1 MKLTT
6 KGRYAT
12 RAMLDLALHRDDG
25 AVLVRDIARRQE
37 VSEKYLKQLLA
48 PLKAAG
54 LVRTIRGA
62 RGGLTLAKP
71 PSEIKLIEI
80 VQVMEGSMAPVEC
93 VDDAQ
98 ICSRSDSCVTCQVW
112 TDMKEAI
119 DKVLESTNLQDLV
132 GRSRPSPIED

>member
-12 RAMLDLALHRDDG
+12 RAMLDLALHRDEG

-93 VDDAQ
+93 VDDAR
-98 ICSRSDSCVTCQVW
+98 ICSRSDSCVTRQVW
-112 TDMKEAI
+112 TDMKEAT

>member
-12 RAMLDLALHRDDG
+12 RAMLDLALHRDEG
-25 AVLVRDIARRQE
+25 AILVRDIARRQE
-37 VSEKYLKQLLA
+37 VSEKYLKQLFA

-62 RGGLTLAKP
+62 RGGFTLAKP

-80 VQVMEGSMAPVEC
+80 VQVMEGSMAPSEC

-98 ICSRSDSCVTCQVW
+98 ICSRSDSCVTRQVW
-112 TDMKEAI
+112 TEIKEAT

-132 GRSRPSPIED
+132 VRSRLSPVEN

>member
-12 RAMLDLALHRDDG
+12 RAMLDLALHRGEG
-25 AVLVRDIARRQE
+25 AILVRDIARRQE

-62 RGGLTLAKP
+62 RGGFTLAKP

-80 VQVMEGSMAPVEC
+80 VQVMEGSMAPSEC

-98 ICSRSDSCVTCQVW
+98 ICSRSDSCVTRQVW
-112 TDMKEAI
+112 TEIKEAT

-132 GRSRPSPIED
+132 GRSRLSPIEN

>member
-12 RAMLDLALHRDDG
+12 RAMLDLALHRDEG

-98 ICSRSDSCVTCQVW
+98 ICSRSDSCVTRQVW
-112 TDMKEAI
+112 TEMKEAT

>member
-12 RAMLDLALHRDDG
+12 RAMLDLALHRDEG
-25 AVLVRDIARRQE
+25 AILVRDIARRQE
-37 VSEKYLKQLLA
+37 VSEKYLKQLFA

-62 RGGLTLAKP
+62 RGGFTLAKP

-80 VQVMEGSMAPVEC
+80 VQVMDGSMAPSEC

-98 ICSRSDSCVTCQVW
+98 ICSRSDSCVTRQVW
-112 TDMKEAI
+112 TEMKEAT

-132 GRSRPSPIED
+132 VRSRPSPVEN

>member
-12 RAMLDLALHRDDG
+12 RAMLDLALHRDEG
-25 AVLVRDIARRQE
+25 AILVRDIARRQE
-37 VSEKYLKQLLA
+37 VSEKYLKQLFA

-62 RGGLTLAKP
+62 RGGFTLAKP

-80 VQVMEGSMAPVEC
+80 VQVMDGSMAPSEC

-98 ICSRSDSCVTCQVW
+98 ICSRSDSCVTRQVW
-112 TDMKEAI
+112 TEIKEAT

-132 GRSRPSPIED
+132 VRSRLSPVEN

>member
-12 RAMLDLALHRDDG
+12 RAMLDLALHRGEG
-25 AVLVRDIARRQE
+25 AILVRDIARRQE

-62 RGGLTLAKP
+62 RGGFILAKP

-80 VQVMEGSMAPVEC
+80 VQVMEGSMAPAEC

-98 ICSRSDSCVTCQVW
+98 ICSRSDSCVTRQVW
-112 TDMKEAI
+112 TEMKEAT

-132 GRSRPSPIED
+132 ERSRPSPVEN

>member
-1 MKLTT
+1 MGLC
-6 KGRYAT
+6 
-12 RAMLDLALHRDDG
+12 G
-25 AVLVRDIARRQE
+25 A
-37 VSEKYLKQLLA
+37 EKYLKQLLA

-62 RGGLTLAKP
+62 HGGFILAKP

-80 VQVMEGSMAPVEC
+80 VQVMEGSMAPSEC

-98 ICSRSDSCVTCQVW
+98 ICSRSDSCVTRHVW
-112 TDMKEAI
+112 TEIKEAT

-132 GRSRPSPIED
+132 VRSRLSPVEH

>member
-12 RAMLDLALHRDDG
+12 RAMLDLALHRDEG

-80 VQVMEGSMAPVEC
+80 VQVMEGSMASVEC

-98 ICSRSDSCVTCQVW
+98 ICSRSDSCVTRQVW
-112 TDMKEAI
+112 TEMKEAT

-132 GRSRPSPIED
+132 GRSRLSPIEN

>member
-12 RAMLDLALHRDDG
+12 RAMLDLALHRDEG
-25 AVLVRDIARRQE
+25 AILVRDIARRQE
-37 VSEKYLKQLLA
+37 VSEKYLKQLFA

-62 RGGLTLAKP
+62 RGGFTLAKP

-80 VQVMEGSMAPVEC
+80 VQVMEGSMAPSEC

-98 ICSRSDSCVTCQVW
+98 ICSRSDSCVTRQVW
-112 TDMKEAI
+112 TEIKEAT

-132 GRSRPSPIED
+132 GRSRLSPVEN

>member
-12 RAMLDLALHRDDG
+12 RAMLDLALHRGEG

-93 VDDAQ
+93 VDDAR

-112 TDMKEAI
+112 TDMKEAT

>member
-62 RGGLTLAKP
+62 RGGLALAKP

>member
-12 RAMLDLALHRDDG
+12 RAMLDLALHRDEG
-25 AVLVRDIARRQE
+25 AILVRDIARRQE

-62 RGGLTLAKP
+62 RGGFTLAKP

-80 VQVMEGSMAPVEC
+80 VQVMEGSMAPSEC

-98 ICSRSDSCVTCQVW
+98 ICSRSDSCVIRQVW
-112 TDMKEAI
+112 TEIKEAT

-132 GRSRPSPIED
+132 VRSRLSPVEN

>member
-12 RAMLDLALHRDDG
+12 RAMLDLALHRDEG

-62 RGGLTLAKP
+62 RGGFTLAKP

-80 VQVMEGSMAPVEC
+80 VQVMEGSMAPSEC
-93 VDDAQ
+93 VDDAR
-98 ICSRSDSCVTCQVW
+98 ICSRSDSCVTRQVW
-112 TDMKEAI
+112 TEIKEAT

-132 GRSRPSPIED
+132 GRSRLSPIEN